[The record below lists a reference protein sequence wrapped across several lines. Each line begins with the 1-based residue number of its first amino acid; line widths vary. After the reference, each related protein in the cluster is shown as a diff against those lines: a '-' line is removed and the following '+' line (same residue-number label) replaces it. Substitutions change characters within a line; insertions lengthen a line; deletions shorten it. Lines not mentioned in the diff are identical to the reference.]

1 MPNNHDGW
9 LFEFDPR
16 SSIKLFAIGLPKGL
30 GLLDGLMASRLAI
43 GRTTTP
49 EPLMTMMSETF
60 LRTWVVVS
68 IHDEFDREYLA
79 RFVVTAVVLC
89 SRRIRTL
96 CFVQWAE
103 GSWCE

>member
-1 MPNNHDGW
+1 M
-9 LFEFDPR
+9 
-16 SSIKLFAIGLPKGL
+16 IGVRKGL

-68 IHDEFDREYLA
+68 IHDRFDSEYSA
-79 RFVVTAVVLC
+79 
-89 SRRIRTL
+89 
-96 CFVQWAE
+96 CFGD
-103 GSWCE
+103 GSGVMLSETSDTMLVP